1 MFCLLSLEKYLIAG
15 EFNHQQTESL
25 FLEKE
30 LKNKINLPKYK
41 VCFWQAL
48 FFISPYGLVN
58 ALEFS
63 NFSMGTW
70 LWLHG
75 AWLFPIFFMHLY
87 LEYNYKW
94 YVLLWHFALSWIIS
108 PDVFWACMPALCFVT
123 AAYFPFFRKWWKLE
137 LLCQL
142 LTSRIRFYI
151 YSKRMMW
158 LWLVEKLDAGKQ
170 HRYLV
175 VQFYKKM
182 LSQFCRYSVIA
193 ICPIQ
198 WVVSPAFYMSIIDTI
213 VFTLASSIFCLSFEE
228 VWSVCVC
235 IYILWKK
242 NPEILFMSW

>member
-1 MFCLLSLEKYLIAG
+1 MALASWCLAIPYFLYAFVLGIQLQVICASVAFCIVLNYFTWCVLSMYANFMFCYCCL
-15 EFNHQQTESL
+15 
-25 FLEKE
+25 
-30 LKNKINLPKYK
+30 
-41 VCFWQAL
+41 
-48 FFISPYGLVN
+48 
-58 ALEFS
+58 
-63 NFSMGTW
+63 
-70 LWLHG
+70 
-75 AWLFPIFFMHLY
+75 
-87 LEYNYKW
+87 
-94 YVLLWHFALSWIIS
+94 
-108 PDVFWACMPALCFVT
+108 
-123 AAYFPFFRKWWKLE
+123 FPFFRKWWKLE

-228 VWSVCVC
+228 VWSVCAY
-235 IYILWKK
+235 IYSLKK
-242 NPEILFMSW
+242 KPRDFIYALIIIALVWYTLFNYPCVTFIAECGFLMLVKSYLIWSRSTYKENKFFTIM